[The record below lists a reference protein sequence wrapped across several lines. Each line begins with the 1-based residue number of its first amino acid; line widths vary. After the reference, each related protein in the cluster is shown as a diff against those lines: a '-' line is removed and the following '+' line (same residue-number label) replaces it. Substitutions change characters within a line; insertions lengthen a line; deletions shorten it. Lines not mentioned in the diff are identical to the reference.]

1 MFRALCCC
9 LDDDDDVADDAP
21 RERDANDRRRRDRD
35 ARVGALADE
44 NRVGTTTT
52 ADGSLRAMILD
63 GNDDGDGDTDD
74 EDDEDGG
81 RLLPHASRRSDG
93 AFFGDGGEDER
104 EWEARR
110 ARAAALER
118 SESAPPRGKLTR
130 SDGDFVG
137 ENGKEEAMRRWV
149 NETERRLERHRRAAS
164 VGSIFPRIL
173 AACFGFRRDITST
186 TRSSSMTGIIFAA
199 SSAFILFNTLDN
211 LATFWARSLSS
222 FAAALTASSSG
233 MSPSDS
239 VEAASSSCTMR

>member
-93 AFFGDGGEDER
+93 AFFGDGGEDEEDGR
-104 EWEARR
+104 RDGR
-110 ARAAALER
+110 ARGAREER
-118 SESAPPRGKLTR
+118 E
-130 SDGDFVG
+130 
-137 ENGKEEAMRRWV
+137 
-149 NETERRLERHRRAAS
+149 RAAE
-164 VGSIFPRIL
+164 G
-173 AACFGFRRDITST
+173 
-186 TRSSSMTGIIFAA
+186 
-199 SSAFILFNTLDN
+199 
-211 LATFWARSLSS
+211 
-222 FAAALTASSSG
+222 
-233 MSPSDS
+233 
-239 VEAASSSCTMR
+239 